1 LADEFTKRVTA
12 LKNFYGAGASFAG
25 GMTEMATIANDSG
38 LGILAFS
45 NVIKASREDIT
56 NLGLSASEAT
66 KLLSGGLNRLA
77 TTTGRSG
84 LKLREELLAIGVSYE
99 DQGQVMAQFMAV
111 TKASGDRR
119 VRSDT
124 EVAQGTVE
132 YAKQL
137 KVLTD
142 LTGQNAKA
150 ATEAARKE
158 MLKGDI
164 LAQLR
169 DPAEAAKFMETLKYI
184 PEDAK
189 LGFME
194 FVSTGGKFVRD
205 TATNIVLTQNKEL
218 GKLFQGA
225 YQNIRDP
232 SKKLGDALDYVWNQ
246 SGRVGQASRDAA
258 DQTLPFAL
266 RMNALSGDTAKA
278 AQMMNAFNTVFREPG
293 EYAKSLAATEA
304 QSTANDEVTKG
315 YVEAT
320 NSVVNFQVEMEKL
333 ATKLLP
339 DYAKMI
345 AKTTTQ
351 TLEIVGDSIKML
363 RGEMSM
369 KDFGAK
375 YAGLSGGTSAN
386 LPPETVKNQMT
397 MTGTD
402 TRTGKPL
409 TSTQYKELLKSGT
422 IPELDKGK
430 AKGKAKGGISS
441 GPLSGYSETL
451 HGTEAVVPLPDN
463 RSIPVTLDSSSITN
477 AMTTQIEHLARLIT
491 AMEKNNTLTSGI
503 LQNTY

>member
-1 LADEFTKRVTA
+1 
-12 LKNFYGAGASFAG
+12 
-25 GMTEMATIANDSG
+25 
-38 LGILAFS
+38 
-45 NVIKASREDIT
+45 
-56 NLGLSASEAT
+56 
-66 KLLSGGLNRLA
+66 
-77 TTTGRSG
+77 
-84 LKLREELLAIGVSYE
+84 
-99 DQGQVMAQFMAV
+99 MAQFMAV

-320 NSVVNFQVEMEKL
+320 NSVVNFQIEMEKL

-375 YAGLSGGTSAN
+375 YAGLGGGSGAGPTAGSGPNDGTG
-386 LPPETVKNQMT
+386 LP
-397 MTGTD
+397 GD
-402 TRTGKPL
+402 RRTNAQKAA
-409 TSTQYKELLKSGT
+409 QDAAVKSGSKAYNALGFDQPN
-422 IPELDKGK
+422 IDPYERRRGK
-430 AKGKAKGGISS
+430 KYGGISS
-441 GPLSGYSETL
+441 GPVSGYTEVL

-477 AMTTQIEHLARLIT
+477 AMTTQTEHLARLIT
-491 AMEKNNTLTSGI
+491 AMEKNNALTSGI